1 MPRTGTRGN
10 HGQFARNIETAEQDG
25 KAAALKAQ
33 NWTYQQIGDELGLS
47 RSGAFRAVERALNA
61 AVVPGAQ
68 ALRLRAFARYEYLWE
83 CLLPGIEAGDEKAV
97 AEGRKVTEALAKLF
111 RLGELELPAE
121 VDERERSA
129 VDALL
134 AEASKIV
141 ETEQAKIYG
150 ARVGQ

>member
-1 MPRTGTRGN
+1 MAKNTPRGN
-10 HGQFARNIETAEQDG
+10 HGQFARSIDTAEQDG

-33 NWTYQQIGDELGLS
+33 NWTYQQIGDELGIS
-47 RSGAFRAVERALNA
+47 RSSAYRAVERALNA

-68 ALRLRAFARYEYLWE
+68 ALRIRAFARFEYLWE
-83 CLLPGIEAGDEKAV
+83 CLLPAIEAGDEKAI

-121 VDERERSA
+121 VDERERTA

-134 AEASKIV
+134 AEANEIV
-141 ETEQAKIYG
+141 QREQAKIYG